1 MVKVGLFVFSVLN
14 KRTGQNKKNRGF
26 WFEIHDLKNELK
38 REQIRLKIVN
48 SISNFIYIS
57 TYLEISNV
65 TNFALLLTSFF
76 NSIFILSR
84 LYFFFF
90 QKTYFLLLFRTNS
103 KKKVK

>member
-48 SISNFIYIS
+48 SISNFIYMS
-57 TYLEISNV
+57 TYLEVSNV

-90 QKTYFLLLFRTNS
+90 KKHIFYCFLGQTQRRR
-103 KKKVK
+103 